1 MAPCAYVV
9 VKTLTRALGI
19 PHLTVTEQLITLGQE
34 ALVDAELDEA
44 FGCVHHL
51 RRRQFRCRWKRE
63 IVVSL

>member
-19 PHLTVTEQLITLGQE
+19 PHLAVTEQLITLGQV

-44 FGCVHHL
+44 FGRVHHL
-51 RRRQFRCRWKRE
+51 PRRQFR
-63 IVVSL
+63 